1 MPLKFNLPTPHAD
14 YTLRELDGLKTI
26 PKDEHENI
34 EMLLKILPKEDEL
47 QYYSL
52 PLPNADGTV
61 DWYEDG
67 VAIVRDGEI
76 FVLAKLDEY
85 HDCGVF

>member
-1 MPLKFNLPTPHAD
+1 MPLTFNLPLLQAD
-14 YTLRELDGLKTI
+14 YSLRKLDGLKTI
-26 PKDEHENI
+26 PKEEHENI
-34 EMLLKILPKEDEL
+34 TMLLKILPKEDEL

-52 PLPNADGTV
+52 PLPNVDGTV

-67 VAIVRDGEI
+67 VAIVRDGKI
-76 FVLAKLDEY
+76 IVLAKLDEY

>member
-1 MPLKFNLPTPHAD
+1 
-14 YTLRELDGLKTI
+14 
-26 PKDEHENI
+26 
-34 EMLLKILPKEDEL
+34 MLLKILPKEDEL

-52 PLPNADGTV
+52 PLPNVDGTV

-67 VAIVRDGEI
+67 VAIVRDGKI
-76 FVLAKLDEY
+76 IVLAKLDEY

>member
-1 MPLKFNLPTPHAD
+1 MSITFNLPLPNTD
-14 YTLRELDGLKTI
+14 YRLRKLDDLKTI
-26 PKDEHENI
+26 PIVEHVNI
-34 EMLLKILPKEDEL
+34 EMLLKILPNEDEL

-67 VAIVRDGEI
+67 VAIVRDGKI
-76 FVLAKLDEY
+76 IVIAKLDEY